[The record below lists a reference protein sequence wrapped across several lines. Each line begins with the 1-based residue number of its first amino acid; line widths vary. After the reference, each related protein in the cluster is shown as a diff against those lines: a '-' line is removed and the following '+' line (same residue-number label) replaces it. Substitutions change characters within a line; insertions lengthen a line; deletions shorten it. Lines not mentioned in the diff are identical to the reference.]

1 MTLKEIN
8 RQIESLQKLYIDCA
22 NNLETDE
29 YFYIETRLQT
39 LYEMQANCK
48 ENK

>member
-8 RQIESLQKLYIDCA
+8 RQIERLQKLYIDCA
-22 NNLETDE
+22 NNFETDE
-29 YFYIETRLQT
+29 CYYIETRLQI
-39 LYEMQANCK
+39 LYEMQANCQ